1 MDDPTNTNYIVM
13 FDARWATG
21 IEYVKAIFAELSL
34 KYLVDSSCH
43 GRYATDNTV
52 FIHVDLSSYPSLA
65 HDLAINVD
73 GYAGEIPV
81 FIAFRK
87 VEPSQ

>member
-1 MDDPTNTNYIVM
+1 MDDPTNTKYIVM
-13 FDARWATG
+13 FDAKWVTG

-34 KYLVDSSCH
+34 KYRALFSFEA
-43 GRYATDNTV
+43 RYAADTTV
-52 FIHVDLSSYPSLA
+52 FVHVDLTSCRSLA

-81 FIAFRK
+81 FISFQK
-87 VEPSQ
+87 VR